1 MYMPMTTHMIRWKN
15 MARMTEVRERIFV
28 HDHRTRL
35 HHQRPTVAR
44 QQRRR
49 PIADSKATV
58 RGLDARGSSL
68 LSYELEHI
76 GGHRQ
81 LYQACPRGQGLAG
94 LAAAAGAALEVC
106 RQLERSRRAG
116 KRPCKRAKCWRCV
129 CERMADMDTA
139 PAARRVDSPAQC

>member
-1 MYMPMTTHMIRWKN
+1 MYMPMTTHNSMTRT
-15 MARMTEVRERIFV
+15 TEVGERNFV
-28 HDHRTRL
+28 HDHRTRV
-35 HHQRPTVAR
+35 HHQRPTVVR

-81 LYQACPRGQGLAG
+81 LYQAGPRGQGLAG

-116 KRPCKRAKCWRCV
+116 KRPCKRAKYWCRV
-129 CERMADMDTA
+129 CERMADMDTV
-139 PAARRVDSPAQC
+139 PAAAC